1 MQKTQD
7 NSVKVWEKWL
17 TTLLVIWPVH
27 LWISCDINI
36 KFHTTFWLK
45 CLCYLFSVGYFN
57 LFQFFTNQC
66 HSKRLPLVRR
76 INWEKQFG
84 KQIRDAIKRD
94 PPWFTWI
101 CRRFLPWPRHVKWR
115 SLPKAVCQWTYIQIR
130 LRLGLEKTFFLLSA
144 AFLKERKVRTY
155 YGKRKNCWVSS
166 VFGMRSTTERFFS
179 FVNAWSATTKGARPS
194 LPPSF
199 PFFIS
204 YSRREKKITLEKERA
219 PGELTDTV
227 SNERRKE
234 EIGKRRKN

>member
-7 NSVKVWEKWL
+7 KNVKIWEKWL

-166 VFGMRSTTERFFS
+166 VFGMRSTTERFFFLRECLVGDYKRCQTVAS
-179 FVNAWSATTKGARPS
+179 SK
-194 LPPSF
+194 F
-199 PFFIS
+199 PFF
-204 YSRREKKITLEKERA
+204 YFLLAKRKKNNVGERKGTGRA
-219 PGELTDTV
+219 DGHC
-227 SNERRKE
+227 
-234 EIGKRRKN
+234 I